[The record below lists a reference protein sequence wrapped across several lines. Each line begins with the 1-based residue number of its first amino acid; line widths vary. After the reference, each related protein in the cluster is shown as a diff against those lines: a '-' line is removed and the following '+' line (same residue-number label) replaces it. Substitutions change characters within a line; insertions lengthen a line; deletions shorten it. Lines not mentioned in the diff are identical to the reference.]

1 MSSTLL
7 LAFIPTFFF
16 VSITP
21 GMCMTLALS
30 LGMSIGYRRTLWMM
44 MGEIVGVAFVSI
56 AAVLGMASIMLNYPW
71 LFTGFKT
78 IGAIYLGYIGIQM
91 WRSKGKLALSSDS
104 PVTLHNKDWDLVV
117 QGFVTAIANPKGWA
131 FMVSL
136 LPPFIN
142 SEAPLAPQLL
152 LLVSIIMVSEFVC
165 MTLYATGGKG
175 LKRALGHSKNVRL
188 MNRISGSLM
197 IGVGFWLLM
206 S

>member
-1 MSSTLL
+1 MCMLELLSLNTDWLMSSTLL

-91 WRSKGKLALSSDS
+91 WRSKRSPPLSNIPISDS
-104 PVTLHNKDWDLVV
+104 VFRLRCVFSFSLDPPHR
-117 QGFVTAIANPKGWA
+117 GPNPICWPWQRRCQCHQCSFFPTCLRHA
-131 FMVSL
+131 
-136 LPPFIN
+136 
-142 SEAPLAPQLL
+142 
-152 LLVSIIMVSEFVC
+152 
-165 MTLYATGGKG
+165 
-175 LKRALGHSKNVRL
+175 
-188 MNRISGSLM
+188 
-197 IGVGFWLLM
+197 
-206 S
+206 